1 MKIFVKH
8 NSYRSKL
15 IRAFILVAL
24 IPLLLSFSASLYIMW
39 VYHQTTAQNFWDT
52 VATEKQQNIN
62 SRLTQIQSTSDTL
75 TTYFVSTMRHN
86 NSSQDTKITKA
97 SHSLYNY
104 EILSTVYLQEVILR
118 RFVFTRTICL
128 L

>member
-62 SRLTQIQSTSDTL
+62 SRLTQIQSTSDT
-75 TTYFVSTMRHN
+75 
-86 NSSQDTKITKA
+86 
-97 SHSLYNY
+97 
-104 EILSTVYLQEVILR
+104 
-118 RFVFTRTICL
+118 
-128 L
+128 